1 MPAGCRWGP
10 GIAVWRRRYGPSFL
24 RLSRANSLPA
34 GALAGARGVMGAG
47 SSLPAD
53 KTRRDRRW
61 LGFGLHELFQ
71 LSEDAHS
78 TTALTDTGSAQRVE
92 DIFAGAYGGSGY
104 ANQRSRSGE
113 MAMFGVGGDVDAGG
127 AHGGGADASMD
138 GPIGE
143 LAPPCCHPR
152 IDGIVWVVES
162 LRLLEE
168 C

>member
-1 MPAGCRWGP
+1 
-10 GIAVWRRRYGPSFL
+10 
-24 RLSRANSLPA
+24 
-34 GALAGARGVMGAG
+34 MGAG

-113 MAMFGVGGDVDAGG
+113 MTMFGYLTEMDDAVGAIVA
-127 AHGGGADASMD
+127 AIKSTSQWADTVVVCVC
-138 GPIGE
+138 
-143 LAPPCCHPR
+143 L
-152 IDGIVWVVES
+152 ID
-162 LRLLEE
+162 
-168 C
+168 